1 MSKVLSIAS
10 GKGGVGK
17 TLLTASLGIVMAY
30 KGYRVLLI
38 DGDMGL
44 RNMDLILGLENE
56 CFYNILDLAEGRCF
70 MNDVKLSVSKNLDFI
85 PAAQAETW
93 DEIFPAAISVI
104 LDDAGDD
111 YDFILLDCPAGVGSG
126 IQFAADVSDKFMIVV
141 APSWASRRTADQ
153 AAQMIKPKVDFSY
166 VMNQFS
172 FSNQNQASFQEML
185 ETIDSEYFSGV
196 IPFSVE
202 AARLAGHGNLKDLK
216 LNGPFG
222 KAVDYVYR
230 SVIEGKEFPLSV
242 WSKLIRGCDNEADE
256 ILNKSAGLVP
266 VINKPGLS
274 WNSGSQFYKWRRR
287 R

>member
-126 IQFAADVSDKFMIVV
+126 IQFASVVSDKFMIVV
-141 APSWASRRTADQ
+141 APSW
-153 AAQMIKPKVDFSY
+153 SY
-166 VMNQFS
+166 
-172 FSNQNQASFQEML
+172 
-185 ETIDSEYFSGV
+185 
-196 IPFSVE
+196 
-202 AARLAGHGNLKDLK
+202 
-216 LNGPFG
+216 
-222 KAVDYVYR
+222 
-230 SVIEGKEFPLSV
+230 
-242 WSKLIRGCDNEADE
+242 
-256 ILNKSAGLVP
+256 
-266 VINKPGLS
+266 
-274 WNSGSQFYKWRRR
+274 
-287 R
+287 

>member
-56 CFYNILDLAEGRCF
+56 CFCNILDLAEGRCF

-172 FSNQNQASFQEML
+172 FSNQNQASFQDM
-185 ETIDSEYFSGV
+185 
-196 IPFSVE
+196 
-202 AARLAGHGNLKDLK
+202 
-216 LNGPFG
+216 
-222 KAVDYVYR
+222 
-230 SVIEGKEFPLSV
+230 
-242 WSKLIRGCDNEADE
+242 E
-256 ILNKSAGLVP
+256 I
-266 VINKPGLS
+266 
-274 WNSGSQFYKWRRR
+274 
-287 R
+287 